1 MDLKR
6 KLARLRHQ
14 APPAET
20 PAPDAPTVEAPTPDP
35 LHARVKEGLATRRSP
50 SRAELSD
57 APEVPDDEPGF
68 VPHEGGFT
76 AVRTYELAHTHGV
89 VPLGGALEGS
99 AEALARLALDASL
112 TDFDPRRALYLD
124 TETTGLA
131 GGTGT
136 IPFLL
141 GVGSF
146 EGDHF
151 VVTQHLVAE
160 PGCEGPMLTFLAE
173 RLAACGCV
181 VSFNG
186 KSFDLPLLRTR
197 FAMSLMPAPP
207 ERPHLDLLH
216 VARRIYRARVE
227 QCRLTTLERD
237 VLGFAREDDIAGAD
251 VPALYQR
258 FLREGRVSLLTS
270 VARHNRW
277 DLLALVALV
286 AELSARAEGAAAKGR
301 FEPEDLLGVARTT
314 WRAGDHRRALELAD
328 ALSGHPTL
336 ARDAHL
342 LAADAHRGQNDPRAR
357 VARLHE
363 ALALCPDDGA
373 LHLELA
379 RCYERDLDDAE
390 RALQHAELARGA
402 EDSSKLARR
411 ISRLRRRAKAQRAE
425 RAQLS
430 LPGVG

>member
-76 AVRTYELAHTHGV
+76 AVRTYEFAHTHGV

-186 KSFDLPLLRTR
+186 
-197 FAMSLMPAPP
+197 
-207 ERPHLDLLH
+207 
-216 VARRIYRARVE
+216 
-227 QCRLTTLERD
+227 
-237 VLGFAREDDIAGAD
+237 
-251 VPALYQR
+251 
-258 FLREGRVSLLTS
+258 
-270 VARHNRW
+270 
-277 DLLALVALV
+277 
-286 AELSARAEGAAAKGR
+286 
-301 FEPEDLLGVARTT
+301 
-314 WRAGDHRRALELAD
+314 
-328 ALSGHPTL
+328 
-336 ARDAHL
+336 
-342 LAADAHRGQNDPRAR
+342 
-357 VARLHE
+357 
-363 ALALCPDDGA
+363 
-373 LHLELA
+373 
-379 RCYERDLDDAE
+379 
-390 RALQHAELARGA
+390 
-402 EDSSKLARR
+402 
-411 ISRLRRRAKAQRAE
+411 
-425 RAQLS
+425 
-430 LPGVG
+430 